1 MKYQKKKF
9 KETKGITLIA
19 LVITIIVLLIL
30 AGVTIVAL
38 SGDNGILKRAADAK
52 EKTEQA
58 QKDEKNK
65 LTNYEDLINNSTL
78 DTAVVGEIVTGKN
91 KKYSNNGTAIIP
103 VGFAIVP
110 DLDNVEEGLVISDK
124 ENDVNNEGNQF
135 VWIPVRSEEQYN
147 RNVDYEMKI
156 NSVASYTD
164 SEYLPEEI
172 KPTISEEITDE
183 QEIGEINEKE
193 ERKRVLSAGGFY
205 VSRYEAG
212 NDGSNNLISKKDV
225 TVYNYKSQEE
235 IKALAKTFIDND
247 YVKSALCSGIQ
258 WDVIMGFIDGK
269 NKRYR
274 K

>member
-1 MKYQKKKF
+1 MQKKRKMI
-9 KETKGITLIA
+9 KEKKGITLIA

-52 EKTEQA
+52 EQTEEA